1 MVLGMRK
8 TVNATGVAAAHHFPA
23 THKLQP
29 IFQWKRQH
37 EQAFG
42 RDP

>member
-23 THKLQP
+23 THKLQL
-29 IFQWKRQH
+29 ISVRKRQH
-37 EQAFG
+37 EQVFA